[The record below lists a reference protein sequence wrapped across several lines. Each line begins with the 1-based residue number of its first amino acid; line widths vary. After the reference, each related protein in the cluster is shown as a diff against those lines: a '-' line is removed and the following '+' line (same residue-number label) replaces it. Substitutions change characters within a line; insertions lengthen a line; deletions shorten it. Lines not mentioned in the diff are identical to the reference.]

1 MSLIILLPSFVVC
14 CLRGASVFNVMT
26 QGDGKSI
33 SGSFVCQVSPI
44 TGSVQWNLVDMDY
57 AFEQEIARSAY
68 ADMLH
73 DFDRNRKYHEAIC
86 HVIRGMKSTDPNRLI
101 HVLDI
106 GTGTGILAMMAAR
119 AGADTVTA
127 CEAFSPMAKCARR
140 VIRAN
145 GLQHHVRVIG
155 KRSTDL
161 VIGHDMEQR
170 ANVLVAEL
178 LDTELIGE
186 GALETY
192 RHAAD
197 HLLTPDAVLIPC
209 KARMFMQVLDS
220 PFLWSHHKI
229 HPAPTQ
235 ESGVLHRQTSIFP
248 TRSVQD
254 CSGCASVFDIQAS
267 QLLVFNEA
275 GQNEGQRRGY
285 VKCLLDTPLQFHEF
299 IFSPP
304 SSNVMLRDSKRIL
317 GRARIDGTAHAIVVW
332 WDLQM
337 EPSGTVASIS
347 TAPSWAGETT
357 AWRDHW
363 MQAIY
368 FPRRALKLNRGEAF
382 AVDFAHDAVSMWF
395 DIAPVQ
401 STQPT
406 AIERPVC
413 TCGAHVAWPRSRI
426 AELNSC
432 EFQEFKSEFADRV
445 SRYLYER
452 DVDTVALVMLADA
465 STVPLTIIDSVCAS
479 PNFASKSI
487 RFLHYECSPL
497 SARLMKAVYSELPE
511 AVSAKID
518 VIQNFDDLK
527 NVILELSVKSTAL
540 EVCVL
545 GEPYVLAG
553 ILPWS
558 ALNFWYLS
566 GQIASKLPQVPLK
579 LLSPTR
585 LRVWAVAM
593 DFEHLWKIRAPVG
606 SNCEGFDLREFDRLV
621 LSAAR
626 NTDAPVEPQ
635 PLWEYTGKARSE
647 PEVAFDIDLQVP
659 PVISRRGPVP
669 PDCKS
674 CIIRQDCKISLS
686 SPAVNAVAFWAEWLT
701 HSETEFW
708 RAVAGPSSPV
718 KVDEEVEWCQHG
730 PQSGVFIFSEEL
742 KERIKS
748 ESLRLL
754 DVSADFDFRSGELSF
769 AVDVRSP

>member
-1 MSLIILLPSFVVC
+1 M
-14 CLRGASVFNVMT
+14 A
-26 QGDGKSI
+26 QGDRKSI
-33 SGSFVCQVSPI
+33 NGSFVCQVSPI
-44 TGSVQWNLVDMDY
+44 TGSVQWNLVDVDY

-73 DFDRNRKYHEAIC
+73 DWDRNRKYHEAIC
-86 HVIRGMKSTDPNRLI
+86 HVIRNMKSTDPHRLI

-127 CEAFSPMAKCARR
+127 CEAFLPVARCARR
-140 VIRAN
+140 VVQAN
-145 GLQHHVRVIG
+145 GLQDRVRVIG

-161 VIGHDMEQR
+161 LIGHDMEQR

-192 RHAAD
+192 KHAAE

-209 KARMFMQVLDS
+209 KANMFMQVLDS

-229 HPAPTQ
+229 CPVATQ
-235 ESGVLHRQTSIFP
+235 GSGVLHPQASIFP
-248 TRSVQD
+248 TRSIQD
-254 CSGCASVFDIQAS
+254 CAGCPSVFDIQVS
-267 QLLVFNEA
+267 QLPLLSEA
-275 GQNEGQRRGY
+275 KQDEDHRRGY
-285 VKCLLDTPLQFHEF
+285 VKCLLDAPLQFHEF
-299 IFSPP
+299 VFSPP
-304 SSNVMLRDSKRIL
+304 SSNIRLHESKRII
-317 GRARIDGTAHAIVVW
+317 GKARIDGTAHAFVVW
-332 WDLQM
+332 WGLQM
-337 EPSGTVASIS
+337 EPSGTVAPIS

-357 AWRDHW
+357 VWRDHW

-368 FPRRALKLNRGEAF
+368 FPRRPLNLFCGQPF

-401 STQPT
+401 SAQPT
-406 AIERPVC
+406 VIERPVC

-426 AELNSC
+426 AEINC
-432 EFQEFKSEFADRV
+432 GEFQEFRSKLADGVSKYLSECVA
-445 SRYLYER
+445 
-452 DVDTVALVMLADA
+452 DTVALVMLADA
-465 STVPLTIIDSVCAS
+465 STVPLAIINSVCAS
-479 PNFASKSI
+479 TKCSSKSI
-487 RFLHYECSPL
+487 NFFHYECSPL
-497 SARLMKAVYSELPE
+497 SARLMRSVYSELPE
-511 AVSAKID
+511 AVSTK
-518 VIQNFDDLK
+518 VHMIQNFDDLQ
-527 NVILELSVKSTAL
+527 NAILDLSAKSNAL
-540 EVCVL
+540 EIYVL

-553 ILPWS
+553 ILPWN

-566 GQIASKLPQVPLK
+566 GEIESKLPRIPIK
-579 LLSPTR
+579 LLFPSR

-593 DFEHLWKIRAPVG
+593 DFDNLWKIRAPVG
-606 SNCEGFDLREFDRLV
+606 SNCEGFDLREFDELV

-647 PEVAFDIDLQVP
+647 PKIVFDIDLQIP

-669 PDCKS
+669 PNCKS
-674 CIIRQDCKISLS
+674 CIIKKDCKISLS
-686 SPAVNAVAFWAEWLT
+686 SSSVNAVAFWAEWLT
-701 HSETEFW
+701 DLETESW

-730 PQSGVFIFSEEL
+730 PQNGVFIFSEEL
-742 KERIKS
+742 KEKVKS
-748 ESLRLL
+748 GFPCMLS
-754 DVSADFDFRSGELSF
+754 VSADFDYRSGELSF
-769 AVDVRSP
+769 AVDARPP